1 MAGLIVFGVFVVL
14 IVIGTPIGLSLGT
27 AAIGAILKF
36 DLGTAMISRNF
47 EANIAKFPLIA
58 IPFFILAGVLMEK
71 SRIVDGISK
80 FVILL
85 VGRATGGLAIAAVVT
100 CIFWGAISG
109 SGPATAAALGLV
121 FIPTMIKE
129 GYNKYFSAS
138 TIAAGAGL
146 SIIIPPSIAFI
157 VYGNLTDVSV
167 GALFLGGIIPGVIVG
182 LFLIIMVYIVAK
194 KKNFR
199 GTTQRGTPKE
209 LGKAFLESIWA
220 LFAPVVILG
229 SIYAGI
235 ATPTESA
242 IIGVFYALFVGLF
255 VYKTIT
261 LDVLISALSDTVVGS
276 AVVMFVVAMAGIFS
290 WAASTLGVIDAAAQL
305 VQSLTTNP
313 MVFIMLINVVMLI
326 AGMFLDAISITYVF
340 MPIILPVILK
350 LQIDPLYFG
359 VVLVIALA
367 IGQITPPVAV
377 NLYVTSNIIK
387 SNINDEMVRYVI
399 PMVLISIVAL
409 VLITLLPQLSLWL
422 PVSAGL
428 YTPRF

>member
-1 MAGLIVFGVFVVL
+1 MAGLIVFGIFVVL
-14 IVIGTPIGLSLGT
+14 IVIGTPIGLSLAT
-27 AAIGAILKF
+27 AAIGAILNF
-36 DLGTAMISRNF
+36 DLGIAMISRNF
-47 EANIAKFPLIA
+47 EANISKFPLVA

-71 SRIVDGISK
+71 AKIVDGISK
-80 FVILL
+80 FVILV
-85 VGRATGGLAIAAVVT
+85 VGRATGGLAIAAVIT

-121 FIPTMIKE
+121 FIPTMIKQ

-167 GALFLGGIIPGVIVG
+167 GALFLGGIIPGIIVG
-182 LFLIIMVYIVAK
+182 LFLILTVYLTSK
-194 KKNFR
+194 KHNFR
-199 GTTQRGTPKE
+199 GAAERGSLKE
-209 LGKAFLESIWA
+209 IRKAFVQSIWA
-220 LFAPVVILG
+220 LLAPVIILG
-229 SIYAGI
+229 SIYAGV

-242 IIGVFYALFVGLF
+242 IMGVFYALFVGLF
-255 VYKTIT
+255 IYRTIT
-261 LDVLISALSDTVVGS
+261 LEVLVSSLVETVAGS

-305 VQSLTTNP
+305 VQGLTTNKL
-313 MVFIMLINVVMLI
+313 VFVLLINVVMLI

-340 MPIILPVILK
+340 MPIILPVLLQ

-387 SNINDEMVRYVI
+387 SNINDEMIRFVI
-399 PMVLISIVAL
+399 PMVFVSILAL
-409 VLITLLPQLSLWL
+409 LVITLFPQISLWL
-422 PVSAGL
+422 PIASGL